1 MKQWNKRKSVDQS
14 ENFRWNKHTPFLA
27 SPMCIEQAQRGE
39 DKTYKERKQDGLRP
53 LLWGRPTLTPRGC
66 TILCL
71 PNKTLSCNRVVKKK
85 KKKKNWSSKDALLYD
100 FMTRSSSTDRQN
112 LLSGTEIK
120 TMVPSRELKEGLIG
134 KGLEET
140 FWVIKIFNSS

>member
-1 MKQWNKRKSVDQS
+1 
-14 ENFRWNKHTPFLA
+14 
-27 SPMCIEQAQRGE
+27 
-39 DKTYKERKQDGLRP
+39 
-53 LLWGRPTLTPRGC
+53 
-66 TILCL
+66 
-71 PNKTLSCNRVVKKK
+71 
-85 KKKKNWSSKDALLYD
+85 
-100 FMTRSSSTDRQN
+100 MTRSSSTDRQN